1 LIWLLPAAACSI
13 LIAVILKI
21 NEGRGGDRLLM
32 VGANYIVASLL
43 ALMLMGGRPGTP
55 SAAALGLGAV
65 TGIDYVLAILVLM
78 TGISRGPLAVPV
90 TVMRLS
96 VAVPV
101 VASIFLW
108 SEKPSAAQWG
118 GIALGIAAIAL
129 FGMGISSRSGGAGA
143 KKGFWPLMLAIFILT
158 GLASILLKTFSDISS
173 GPESLQFTW
182 ILFTFAGIFT
192 WIIIRSMK
200 IPFNRKT
207 FLFGMLLGVPNL
219 FSTVFTLRALEA
231 VPASIVFPFI
241 NVTVIFGATVLGF
254 FVWKE
259 SLGGRAIAGLVLA
272 AAALVLLPL

>member
-1 LIWLLPAAACSI
+1 MIWLLPAAACSI

-32 VGANYIVASLL
+32 AGANYITASLL
-43 ALMLMGGRPGTP
+43 GLLLLSGRPGTP
-55 SAAALGLGAV
+55 SGATLGLGAV
-65 TGIDYVLAILVLM
+65 TGVDYVLAILVLM

-108 SEKPSAAQWG
+108 NEKPSPAQWG
-118 GIALGIAAIAL
+118 GIALGIVAITL
-129 FGMGISSRSGGAGA
+129 FGMGISPGAGKTGA
-143 KKGFWPLMLAIFILT
+143 KRGFWPLMLAIFVLT
-158 GLASILLKTFSDISS
+158 GLASVLLKTFSEISS
-173 GPESLQFTW
+173 DSERLQFTW
-182 ILFTFAGIFT
+182 ILFTFAGLFT
-192 WIIIRSMK
+192 WLLILSIR
-200 IPFNRKT
+200 IPFDRRT
-207 FLFGMLLGVPNL
+207 FILGMLLGVPNL
-219 FSTVFTLRALEA
+219 FSTFFTLKALQG

-254 FVWKE
+254 VIWRE
-259 SLGGRAIAGLVLA
+259 RLGGRAIAGLVLA

>member
-1 LIWLLPAAACSI
+1 MIWLLPAAACSI
-13 LIAVILKI
+13 LIAAILKI
-21 NEGRGGDRLLM
+21 NEGRGGDRLLLT
-32 VGANYIVASLL
+32 GANYIVASLL
-43 ALMLMGGRPGTP
+43 GLLLLGGRPGTP

-101 VASIFLW
+101 LASIFLW

-118 GIALGIAAIAL
+118 GIVLGIAAITL
-129 FGMGISSRSGGAGA
+129 FGMGISSRNRGAGA
-143 KKGFWPLMLAIFILT
+143 KKGFWPLMLAIFVLT

-173 GPESLQFTW
+173 GLESLQFTW

-192 WIIIRSMK
+192 WVIIWSMK

-219 FSTVFTLRALEA
+219 FSTVFTLRALEG